1 MRNLGLLI
9 LNNLKVTFRKKGNII
24 TYIFLP
30 VVGVLF
36 SLVIHSTSSVSILN
50 LGFTDHDRGMAA
62 LELKEKLAATED
74 FSVIDVDEE
83 EISKKLLDF
92 ELDAVVVVPEGY
104 TESILS
110 GNAAEIE
117 IVSLKGKET
126 TAWVEQLIYRHSASM
141 SLLSAASG
149 GDPATFDRML
159 SQVSDNKVEFNVINA
174 EDRSTDKA
182 MTRTSIGFLVM
193 FVMLGSGFTSMIVLK
208 EKRDRTYHRICSA
221 PVSSRQYIYANSM
234 TGLIICILQI
244 VMIQLIMKFVFRI
257 DAGMSDFHLFIILL
271 MFALV
276 AVGLGLLITAFS
288 SSSYMAGTLNTLVL
302 TPTCMLGGCYWNPEL
317 MPRFMQK
324 IGYFTPQMWVMEAI
338 RKMQDGG
345 ALRSIMLNLLVLAAF
360 ALAFMLIAAFRLS
373 RTDNL
378 QKFV

>member
-1 MRNLGLLI
+1 
-9 LNNLKVTFRKKGNII
+9 
-24 TYIFLP
+24 
-30 VVGVLF
+30 
-36 SLVIHSTSSVSILN
+36 
-50 LGFTDHDRGMAA
+50 
-62 LELKEKLAATED
+62 
-74 FSVIDVDEE
+74 
-83 EISKKLLDF
+83 
-92 ELDAVVVVPEGY
+92 
-104 TESILS
+104 
-110 GNAAEIE
+110 
-117 IVSLKGKET
+117 
-126 TAWVEQLIYRHSASM
+126 M

-159 SQVSDNKVEFNVINA
+159 SQVNDNKVEFNVINA

-221 PVSSRQYIYANSM
+221 PVSSRQYIYANSL

-302 TPTCMLGGCYWNPEL
+302 TPYPPDVG
-317 MPRFMQK
+317 
-324 IGYFTPQMWVMEAI
+324 
-338 RKMQDGG
+338 DGG
-345 ALRSIMLNLLVLAAF
+345 YQENAGRRRPPEHYAEPAGTCRICAGVHAHRCIQAVQDRQLTEICLRDSSQLMRPGDSPQVSMAEGTVLGS
-360 ALAFMLIAAFRLS
+360 MRLWS
-373 RTDNL
+373 ST
-378 QKFV
+378 KFCMSMRHF